1 MYPWFP
7 EVPLLRL
14 AQISQGSLVCATV
27 SFRSPCAG
35 TSDHLPPPPH
45 LPQHNV
51 PLLVPPCVQLSAGW
65 RWCCAP
71 PSQAG
76 WVPHIGGGAVLPRP
90 GLAGSP
96 GGTGSFIL
104 GGECCALPS
113 QAGWVPER
121 HWVPHL
127 GVVLCSPVPGWPGPR
142 EALGPSSWGRCYAP
156 PSRAGP
162 VPERHWVSHL
172 GVVLCSPV
180 SGWPASPRGT
190 GSFILGWCCAPLS
203 RAGQVPERLGPES
216 QGWGDRFKVALT
228 PACGSEGPACLLLLS
243 R

>member
-45 LPQHNV
+45 LPQHKV

-76 WVPHIGGGAVLPRP
+76 WVPHIG
-90 GLAGSP
+90 
-96 GGTGSFIL
+96 
-104 GGECCALPS
+104 
-113 QAGWVPER
+113 
-121 HWVPHL
+121 
-127 GVVLCSPVPGWPGPR
+127 VVLCSPVPGWPGPQ
-142 EALGPSSWGRCYAP
+142 EALGPSSWGGSAVLSHPRL
-156 PSRAGP
+156 AG
-162 VPERHWVSHL
+162 
-172 GVVLCSPV
+172 
-180 SGWPASPRGT
+180 SPRGT
-190 GSFILGWCCAPLS
+190 GSLILGWCYAPLS
-203 RAGQVPERLGPES
+203 RAGQVPERHWVPHLGGGAMLPHPGLAQSPRGTGSLILGWCCAPLSQAGRRPREALGPS
-216 QGWGDRFKVALT
+216 SWGGAVLPCPGLARSLRGWVLNLRGGGI
-228 PACGSEGPACLLLLS
+228 GSRSP
-243 R
+243 